1 MDLHHYYKENKDQIN
16 SSIMEV
22 ACDLATARLMNVHQ
36 APFEAFVEPDDS
48 DDPDSGTRYKEEFQ
62 DEFDKYYGEEY
73 ERVAVLMRFDP
84 DAIRYRGGWH
94 PQRRHGRD
102 DRLACL
108 SCERMAGGGPRAD
121 RRNASSARRTRNL
134 YAKE

>member
-1 MDLHHYYKENKDQIN
+1 MDLHHYYKENKDRIN

-73 ERVAVLMRFDP
+73 ERVASLMQFDIGAE
-84 DAIRYRGGWH
+84 DGIR
-94 PQRRHGRD
+94 RD
-102 DRLACL
+102 DADDPIASLVSRANAWQEEA
-108 SCERMAGGGPRAD
+108 CERIVETL
-121 RRNASSARRTRNL
+121 RR
-134 YAKE
+134 